1 MGQGRKKGR
10 LRGLTQREGQ
20 VLTELYALGE
30 ATAADLQIALDDDM
44 SNATVRMILRT
55 LEDKNRVTHSVDGR
69 TFVYRPTVA
78 HEDAA
83 KRDFR
88 RIVDTF
94 FSGSMHKA
102 VVNVLDE
109 SASKISAEELD
120 ELAKLIDQHRQ
131 ERNSQ

>member
-1 MGQGRKKGR
+1 M
-10 LRGLTQREGQ
+10 
-20 VLTELYALGE
+20 LTELYALGE
-30 ATAADLQIALDDDM
+30 ATAADLQVALDDDM

-55 LEDKNRVTHSVDGR
+55 LEEKNRVTHRVDGR

-94 FSGSMHKA
+94 FSGSMHQA
-102 VVNVLDE
+102 VVNMLDE
-109 SASKISAEELD
+109 SAARISERELEELA
-120 ELAKLIDQHRQ
+120 ELIERHRKHRQ
-131 ERNSQ
+131 PT